1 MELGVC
7 CKQTIQTGAI
17 FVLASFSTLNAQRS
31 TLNAQRSTL
40 KKIVILAA
48 KPSISTSKLLREERT
63 AQGGSS
69 LRYLGP
75 NSKGTFYELH

>member
-17 FVLASFSTLNAQRS
+17 FVLASF
-31 TLNAQRSTL
+31 STL

-63 AQGGSS
+63 AQGG
-69 LRYLGP
+69 GP
-75 NSKGTFYELH
+75 LFVI